1 MLSQLRNFNS
11 MSDMNA
17 PMQCV
22 APKPD
27 DRWSRNMQEDM
38 KEAIDLVFKFKASLD
53 KLHPECLTII
63 ERMISLTPRNY

>member
-1 MLSQLRNFNS
+1 MLSQLRNFNPPAQMTTQQAVGICS
-11 MSDMNA
+11 
-17 PMQCV
+17 
-22 APKPD
+22 D

-38 KEAIDLVFKFKASLD
+38 KEAIDLVFKFKAALD